1 LPDPRDRGRRRGW
14 PGRTRRDTSL
24 TDPGLLTVHPATIV
38 FDRYEDIR
46 AALFDPNL
54 SRSFDKRSY
63 EDGNIRNG
71 IVSIAH
77 GTTHRAR
84 RRVENTQF
92 RAEVLRLYERELFP
106 RVMEELLDVLL
117 DADEVD
123 LFPIGELLSVVLA
136 ARRAGIDHGAETVG
150 ALDQLRTLVRCVDV
164 FSQGSAI
171 LDAKDPDAVRALVR
185 ATYAEFERD
194 FIRPSWARRA
204 ALIERVARGQLPEGE
219 LPQDILTVLLLHRS
233 DPSMELADDGRI
245 VREVAT
251 YLQGGTHTSAQ
262 TLVNALDLMFTTAGG
277 IAQVDRAA
285 TDVLFAQRVIQET
298 LRLRP
303 TTPKAKRRAEE
314 DTRIAGLAIP
324 KDALVI
330 LDLVAGN
337 RDPKLFGAQPDAFD
351 PDRTVDAS
359 VNRWGLSFGAGPH
372 QCPGRSV
379 GGGFPV
385 PATFTVD
392 DDHVFGLVALELQA
406 VARRGVRPDPR
417 RMPERDTRT
426 ERFTRWS
433 HYPVRFERRGSPP
446 AGS

>member
-1 LPDPRDRGRRRGW
+1 MSDAARD
-14 PGRTRRDTSL
+14 L
-24 TDPGLLTVHPATIV
+24 GLLTEFPATIV
-38 FDRYEDIR
+38 LDRYEGIR

-63 EDGNIRNG
+63 EDGNIRSG

-77 GTTHRAR
+77 GATHRAR
-84 RRVENTQF
+84 RRIENTQF
-92 RAEVLRLYERELFP
+92 RADVLRLYERQLFP
-106 RVMEELLDVLL
+106 RVMDELLDVLL

-136 ARRAGIDHGAETVG
+136 ARRAGIDHDPG
-150 ALDQLRTLVRCVDV
+150 ALDQLRTLVHHVDV

-185 ATYAEFERD
+185 ASYAEFERD
-194 FIRPSWARRA
+194 FIRSSWARRA
-204 ALIERVARGQLPEGE
+204 ALIERVQRGEVGE
-219 LPQDILTVLLLHRS
+219 DTLPQDILTVLLLHRS
-233 DPSMELADDGRI
+233 DPSLELDDDGRV

-262 TLVNALDLMFTTAGG
+262 TLVNALDLLFAARGA
-277 IAQVDRAA
+277 IALVERASSD
-285 TDVLFAQRVIQET
+285 TLFAQRVIQET

-303 TTPKAKRRAEE
+303 TTPKIKRRAEE
-314 DTRIAGLAIP
+314 DTRVAGTSIP

-330 LDLVAGN
+330 LDVVAGN
-337 RDPKLFGAQPDAFD
+337 RDRKLFGERPEEFD
-351 PDRTVDAS
+351 PDRVVDPG

-385 PATFTVD
+385 PGTFEVD
-392 DDHVFGLVALELQA
+392 DDHLYGLVALELQA
-406 VARRGVRPDPR
+406 VARRGVRPDPER
-417 RMPERDTRT
+417 PPERDTRT
-426 ERFTRWS
+426 DRFTRWS
-433 HYPVRFERRGSPP
+433 RYPVRFERRTGSGAP
-446 AGS
+446 